1 MDNQTEELMHI
12 QNVMIVIQIITGNI
26 CIVDR
31 WYRFR

>member
-1 MDNQTEELMHI
+1 MDSQTEELMQI

-31 WYRFR
+31 